1 LATESFPDSS
11 STPASQIPPPEGLP
25 GKIFLNDEGLRSGW
39 SLLIYAALC
48 LALWLMIDFVTQVI
62 VRQFITIKIDSLSPQ
77 YLFLEEIAGFAS
89 AYGAALLMARLER
102 RPASLYGLPMRH
114 AFRKLFWQGVLLGLG
129 EVTVLISLIAAFGG
143 YSFGRLAMHGAN
155 LLGWGVFWAV
165 AFVFVGLS
173 EEFLFRGYVQYTLA
187 RGIGFW
193 PAAVALSLLFG
204 AGHLLNPG
212 ERIAGAADVVVTGM
226 VFAFA
231 LRRTGNLWLAVGWH
245 ASFDFGETFL
255 FSVPNSGV
263 VYAQHLSTAALHGA
277 RWLTGGTVG
286 PEGSVFGFLTMGISA
301 LVIHF
306 LFPRRKRHPPGP
318 EAGFDL
324 MD

>member
-1 LATESFPDSS
+1 LATQSFPDSS
-11 STPASQIPPPEGLP
+11 STPASQAPPPEGLP

-39 SLLIYAALC
+39 SLLIYAAF
-48 LALWLMIDFVTQVI
+48 WLMINFVAQVI
-62 VRQFITIKIDSLSPQ
+62 VQQFIGIKVDSLSPQ
-77 YLFLEEIAGFAS
+77 YLFLEEIASFAS
-89 AYGAALLMARLER
+89 AYGAGLLMARLER
-102 RPASLYGLPMRH
+102 RPVSLYGLPIQH
-114 AFRKLFWQGVLLGLG
+114 AFGKSFWQGVLLGLG
-129 EVTVLISLIAAFGG
+129 EVTVLMALIAAFGG
-143 YSFGRLAMHGAN
+143 YSFGRLAMHGAS

-193 PAAVALSLLFG
+193 PAAVLLSILFG
-204 AGHLLNPG
+204 FVHRGNPG
-212 ERIAGAADVVVTGM
+212 EGIVGEANVAVTGL

-263 VYAQHLSTAALHGA
+263 VYAQHLSTATLHGA
-277 RWLTGGTVG
+277 TWLTGGTIG
-286 PEGSVFGFLTMGISA
+286 PEGSVFSFLTLGFSA
-301 LVIHF
+301 LVIHL
-306 LFPRRKRHPPGP
+306 LFPAKRDKHPALKPGSI
-318 EAGFDL
+318 
-324 MD
+324 

>member
-1 LATESFPDSS
+1 LATQSLPDSS
-11 STPASQIPPPEGLP
+11 PTPASQEPPPEGLP

-39 SLLIYAALC
+39 RLLIYAAF
-48 LALWLMIDFVTQVI
+48 WLMINFVAQVI
-62 VRQFITIKIDSLSPQ
+62 VEQFIGTKIDSLSPQ
-77 YLFLEEIAGFAS
+77 YLFLEEIASFAS
-89 AYGAALLMARLER
+89 AYGAALLMVRLER
-102 RPASLYGLPMRH
+102 RPASLYGLPMRQ
-114 AFRKLFWQGVLLGLG
+114 AFGKSFWQGVLLGLG
-129 EVTVLISLIAAFGG
+129 EVTVLMALIAAFGG
-143 YSFGRLAMHGAN
+143 YSFGRLAMHGAS

-165 AFVFVGLS
+165 AFVLVGLS

-193 PAAVALSLLFG
+193 PAAVLLSILFG
-204 AGHLLNPG
+204 FVHRGNPG
-212 ERIAGAADVVVTGM
+212 EGIVGEANVAVTGL

-277 RWLTGGTVG
+277 TWLTGGTIG
-286 PEGSVFGFLTMGISA
+286 PEGSVFSFLTLGFSA
-301 LVIHF
+301 LVIH
-306 LFPRRKRHPPGP
+306 LLIPAKKKTPTR
-318 EAGFDL
+318 A
-324 MD
+324 